1 MAPKKKATP
10 VKKAPAKKAVAK
22 KPAKKAAP
30 KKKAVTKKA
39 AAPKKAPEEI
49 VEAAPEQQESGQQGN
64 GAEMAQPM
72 LRILAQYIKDAS
84 FENPN
89 APDSLRQD
97 QDAPSIGISIEIGR
111 QMVDENTVEVVLML
125 GAKAERD
132 GKTVFLC
139 ELEYAG
145 LFAFGNIAEEH
156 IQPMILIECPRLLF
170 PFARQIMAEL
180 TQNGGYPPIL
190 LEPPDFAAMFRDEM
204 MRRAQQAG
212 GSVTFN

>member
-1 MAPKKKATP
+1 MAKKKNDDTE
-10 VKKAPAKKAVAK
+10 K
-22 KPAKKAAP
+22 KPAKKPVKKPVKKPAKKTVKKPAKAKAKTPKAKPAP
-30 KKKAVTKKA
+30 
-39 AAPKKAPEEI
+39 APTPAPES
-49 VEAAPEQQESGQQGN
+49 APQEN
-64 GAEMAQPM
+64 GSDVAQPM

-89 APDSLRQD
+89 APDSLRSD
-97 QDAPSIGISIEIGR
+97 QDAPQISINIEIGR
-111 QMVDENTVEVVLML
+111 QMVDDNTVEVVLML

-132 GKTVFLC
+132 GKPVFLC

-190 LEPPDFAAMFRDEM
+190 LEPPDFAAMFREEM
-204 MRRAQQAG
+204 MRRAQAAG
-212 GSVTFN
+212 GTTTFN